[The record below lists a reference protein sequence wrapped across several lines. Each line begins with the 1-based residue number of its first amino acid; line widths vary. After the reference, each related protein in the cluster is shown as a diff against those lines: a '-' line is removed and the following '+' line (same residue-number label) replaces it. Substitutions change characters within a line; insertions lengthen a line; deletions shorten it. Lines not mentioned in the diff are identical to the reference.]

1 VSDDTGRDPAAAALE
16 GADESADRRTPA
28 RRLLD
33 RARKGGPA
41 PARRARRRALP
52 AEEQPWSGAAAD
64 GRDPAR
70 LGASLDDLVRER
82 HWEATVRS
90 AGLSSRWDQI
100 VGAEI
105 AAHCRP
111 ERLTDG
117 ELTCVAEST
126 AWATQI
132 RLLNRQIRERIAAG
146 VGPGVVRSLR
156 VHGPTAPDWRHGPLR
171 VRGRGPR
178 DTYG

>member
-1 VSDDTGRDPAAAALE
+1 VSDDGAPAP
-16 GADESADRRTPA
+16 DERTPA

-41 PARRARRRALP
+41 PAGQRRRRRQVP
-52 AEEQPWSGAAAD
+52 VDEQKWSGAGSDA
-64 GRDPAR
+64 RDPAL
-70 LGASLDDLVRER
+70 LGASLDDLVREQR
-82 HWEATVRS
+82 WETTVRS
-90 AGLSSRWDQI
+90 AGLSARWAQI
-100 VGAEI
+100 VGEDI

-111 ERLTDG
+111 ERLVEG

-132 RLLNRQIRERIAAG
+132 RLLNRQILERISAALG
-146 VGPGVVRSLR
+146 SDVVRSLR
-156 VHGPTAPDWRHGPLR
+156 VHGPSAPDWRHGPLR

>member
-1 VSDDTGRDPAAAALE
+1 V
-16 GADESADRRTPA
+16 SADDGEKLPEERG

-33 RARKGGPA
+33 RARKSA
-41 PARRARRRALP
+41 PVRRAPRRRTDP
-52 AEEQPWSGAAAD
+52 ADQTWSGAGPDA
-64 GRDPAR
+64 RDPAP
-70 LGASLDDLVRER
+70 LAASVGDLVRDR
-82 HWEATVRS
+82 NWEDTLRA
-90 AGLSSRWDQI
+90 AGIPARWEQL
-100 VGAEI
+100 VGAEV

-111 ERLTDG
+111 ERLEGT

-132 RLLNRQIRERIAAG
+132 RLLAPTLLARLRAEL
-146 VGPGVVRSLR
+146 GPGVVRTLR

-171 VRGRGPR
+171 VTGRGPR